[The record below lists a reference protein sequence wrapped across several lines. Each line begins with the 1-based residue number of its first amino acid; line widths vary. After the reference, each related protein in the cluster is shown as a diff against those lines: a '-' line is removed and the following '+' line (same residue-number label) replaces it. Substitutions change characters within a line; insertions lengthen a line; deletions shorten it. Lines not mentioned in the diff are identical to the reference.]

1 MAWRGPDN
9 AQPRVDGVE
18 GHTKNA
24 QVTAKDVAV
33 AVSVRSATYRPAEES
48 LSAMAEYRKE
58 WRELH
63 TDSKV

>member
-1 MAWRGPDN
+1 MEAENNNN
-9 AQPRVDGVE
+9 A
-18 GHTKNA
+18 A